1 MDIFGI
7 DPENLNKIDIH
18 NFEKS
23 RRNKNLKNVV
33 FSSKMLDDRVWALI
47 SPTIKKLETLVLQMP
62 VTATHTSQCVSLAAI
77 CWKTPELWVVK
88 NRFFSHFFRIF
99 SDLFSVI
106 FEFGWIWL
114 FRLSTRTS
122 RKYLLPILRIC
133 AKLLF
138 KKVFKKVFKVTH
150 MKNIQLPLAANWHD
164 PPLIFC
170 SMYEWSTFALFN
182 LKSDFQL
189 LNFLKKCSQKTF
201 LKKSIFF
208 LVFLNKTFFALGML

>member
-47 SPTIKKLETLVLQMP
+47 SPTIKKLETLVLQML

-88 NRFFSHFFRIF
+88 NRFFSHFFSGF
-99 SDLFSVI
+99 SAIYFHLYLSLVEYDFSGFQQEGSI
-106 FEFGWIWL
+106 CYRFWEFARNR
-114 FRLSTRTS
+114 F
-122 RKYLLPILRIC
+122 
-133 AKLLF
+133 
-138 KKVFKKVFKVTH
+138 
-150 MKNIQLPLAANWHD
+150 
-164 PPLIFC
+164 
-170 SMYEWSTFALFN
+170 
-182 LKSDFQL
+182 LKSFQ
-189 LNFLKKCSQKTF
+189 
-201 LKKSIFF
+201 KS
-208 LVFLNKTFFALGML
+208 VQSDPYEKHSALSSG